1 MSRNN
6 ESKFGKKK
14 SGNKFNREKTYVD
27 SEADI
32 LLADK
37 NQQIYKEERTVERHH
52 RRVKAGLEE
61 DDKDKKEVEKPSELV
76 VEHEIEPIN
85 KYDIKKYGSGEEAE
99 KYLYHC
105 HNCGRNIQK
114 NSEFCNDKCKDF
126 ILVYNNPCNWN
137 GDCKMCK
144 FSKRVRK
151 EECQELWLAD

>member
-1 MSRNN
+1 MSSNK

-37 NQQIYKEERTVERHH
+37 NQEIYKEERTIERHH

-61 DDKDKKEVEKPSELV
+61 AEDKKEVEKEPILEPEV
-76 VEHEIEPIN
+76 EPIN
-85 KYDIKKYGSGEEAE
+85 KYDIKKYGSGEEAQ
-99 KYLYHC
+99 KYLYSC

-114 NSEFCNDKCKDF
+114 NVEFCNDKCKDF
-126 ILVYNNPCNWN
+126 VLIYNNPCKWG

-144 FSKRVRK
+144 LSKRVRK
-151 EECQELWLAD
+151 EECEEIWRAD

>member
-1 MSRNN
+1 MSSNK

-14 SGNKFNREKTYVD
+14 SGNKFSREKTYVD

-37 NQQIYKEERTVERHH
+37 NQEVYKEERTVERHH

-61 DDKDKKEVEKPSELV
+61 DNKEVEKEPVLEP
-76 VEHEIEPIN
+76 EIEPIN

-126 ILVYNNPCNWN
+126 ILVYNNPCKWN

-151 EECQELWLAD
+151 DDDDDE

>member
-1 MSRNN
+1 MSRN

-37 NQQIYKEERTVERHH
+37 NQEIYKEERTIERHH

-61 DDKDKKEVEKPSELV
+61 EQDKKAKEKEPVLEP
-76 VEHEIEPIN
+76 EIEPIN

-114 NSEFCNDKCKDF
+114 NTEFCNDKCKDF
-126 ILVYNNPCNWN
+126 ILVYNNPCKWN

-151 EECQELWLAD
+151 DDDDDE

>member
-37 NQQIYKEERTVERHH
+37 NQELYKEERTVERHH

-61 DDKDKKEVEKPSELV
+61 AEKKVEKVIEPTLEP
-76 VEHEIEPIN
+76 EIEPIN
-85 KYDIKKYGSGEEAE
+85 KYDIKRYGSGEEAE

-105 HNCGRNIQK
+105 HNCGRNIKK
-114 NSEFCNDKCKDF
+114 NTEFCNDKCKDF
-126 ILVYNNPCNWN
+126 ILVYNNPCKWN

-151 EECQELWLAD
+151 EDDDE

>member
-37 NQQIYKEERTVERHH
+37 NQELYKEERTVERHQ

-61 DDKDKKEVEKPSELV
+61 DNKDKKEVEKEPILEP
-76 VEHEIEPIN
+76 EIEPIN
-85 KYDIKKYGSGEEAE
+85 KYDIKKYGSGEEAQ
-99 KYLYHC
+99 KYLYSC

-114 NSEFCNDKCKDF
+114 NTEFCNDKCKDF
-126 ILVYNNPCNWN
+126 ILVYNNPCKWN
-137 GDCKMCK
+137 GDCKMCNL
-144 FSKRVRK
+144 SKRVRK
-151 EECQELWLAD
+151 EECEEIWRAD

>member
-37 NQQIYKEERTVERHH
+37 NQELYKEERTIERHH

-61 DDKDKKEVEKPSELV
+61 AEKKVEKVIEPTLEP
-76 VEHEIEPIN
+76 EIEPIN
-85 KYDIKKYGSGEEAE
+85 KYDIKRYGSGEEAE

-105 HNCGRNIQK
+105 HNCGRNIKK
-114 NSEFCNDKCKDF
+114 NTEFCNDKCKDF
-126 ILVYNNPCNWN
+126 ILVYNNPCKWN

-151 EECQELWLAD
+151 EDDDE

>member
-37 NQQIYKEERTVERHH
+37 NQEIYKEERTIERHH

-61 DDKDKKEVEKPSELV
+61 DEKDKKEKGSESVLESEV
-76 VEHEIEPIN
+76 EPIN

-114 NSEFCNDKCKDF
+114 NTEFCNDKCKDF
-126 ILVYNNPCNWN
+126 ILIYNNPCKW
-137 GDCKMCK
+137 GDDCKMCK
-144 FSKRVRK
+144 LSKRVIK
-151 EECQELWLAD
+151 DDDE

>member
-1 MSRNN
+1 MSRN

-37 NQQIYKEERTVERHH
+37 NQEIYKEERTIERHH

-61 DDKDKKEVEKPSELV
+61 AEKKVEKVIEPTLEP
-76 VEHEIEPIN
+76 EIEPIN
-85 KYDIKKYGSGEEAE
+85 KHDIKKYGSGEEAE

-126 ILVYNNPCNWN
+126 ILVYNNPCKWN

-151 EECQELWLAD
+151 EDDDE

>member
-1 MSRNN
+1 MSRN

-14 SGNKFNREKTYVD
+14 SGNKFNREKTYAD

-37 NQQIYKEERTVERHH
+37 NQEMYKEERTIERHH

-61 DDKDKKEVEKPSELV
+61 AEKKVEKVIEPTLEP
-76 VEHEIEPIN
+76 EIEPIN

-126 ILVYNNPCNWN
+126 ILVYNNPCKWN

-151 EECQELWLAD
+151 DDDE

>member
-1 MSRNN
+1 MSSNK

-14 SGNKFNREKTYVD
+14 SGNKFNREKTFVN

-37 NQQIYKEERTVERHH
+37 NQEVYKEERTIERHH

-61 DDKDKKEVEKPSELV
+61 AEKKVEKVIEPTLEP
-76 VEHEIEPIN
+76 EIEPIN

-114 NSEFCNDKCKDF
+114 NTEFCNDKCKDF
-126 ILVYNNPCNWN
+126 ILVYNNPCKWN

-144 FSKRVRK
+144 LSKRVRK
-151 EECQELWLAD
+151 EDDDE

>member
-1 MSRNN
+1 MSSN

-14 SGNKFNREKTYVD
+14 SGNKFNREKTFVN

-37 NQQIYKEERTVERHH
+37 NQEIYKEERTIERHH

-61 DDKDKKEVEKPSELV
+61 AEKKVENVIEPVTEP
-76 VEHEIEPIN
+76 EIEPIN
-85 KYDIKKYGSGEEAE
+85 KYDIKKYGSGEEAQ
-99 KYLYHC
+99 KYLYSC

-114 NSEFCNDKCKDF
+114 NTEFCNDKCKDF
-126 ILVYNNPCNWN
+126 ILVYNNPCKWN

-151 EECQELWLAD
+151 EDDDE

>member
-14 SGNKFNREKTYVD
+14 SGNKFNREKTFVN

-37 NQQIYKEERTVERHH
+37 NQEVYKEERTIERHH
-52 RRVKAGLEE
+52 RRVKAGLED
-61 DDKDKKEVEKPSELV
+61 DDKDKKENTKEQVEQPEV
-76 VEHEIEPIN
+76 EPIN

-114 NSEFCNDKCKDF
+114 NTEFCNDKCKDF
-126 ILVYNNPCNWN
+126 ILVYNNPCKWN

-151 EECQELWLAD
+151 EDDDE

>member
-1 MSRNN
+1 MSSNK

-14 SGNKFNREKTYVD
+14 SGNKFNREKTFVN

-37 NQQIYKEERTVERHH
+37 NQEVYKEERTIERHH

-61 DDKDKKEVEKPSELV
+61 AEKKLEKVIEPTLEP
-76 VEHEIEPIN
+76 EIEPIN
-85 KYDIKKYGSGEEAE
+85 KYDIKKFGSGEEAE

-114 NSEFCNDKCKDF
+114 NTEFCNDKCKDF
-126 ILVYNNPCNWN
+126 ILVYNNPCKWN

-151 EECQELWLAD
+151 EDDDE

>member
-1 MSRNN
+1 MSSN

-14 SGNKFNREKTYVD
+14 SGNKFNREKTFVN

-37 NQQIYKEERTVERHH
+37 NQEVYKEERTIERHH

-61 DDKDKKEVEKPSELV
+61 TEKKVEKVIEPTLEP
-76 VEHEIEPIN
+76 EIEPIN

-114 NSEFCNDKCKDF
+114 NAEFCNDKCKDF
-126 ILVYNNPCNWN
+126 ILVYNNPCKWN

-151 EECQELWLAD
+151 DDDDE

>member
-1 MSRNN
+1 MSSNK

-14 SGNKFNREKTYVD
+14 SGNKFNREKTFVN

-37 NQQIYKEERTVERHH
+37 NQEVYKEERTIERHH

-61 DDKDKKEVEKPSELV
+61 DDKDKKEKEKEPVLEP
-76 VEHEIEPIN
+76 EIEPIN
-85 KYDIKKYGSGEEAE
+85 KYDIKKFGSGEEAQ
-99 KYLYHC
+99 KYLYSC

-126 ILVYNNPCNWN
+126 ILVYNNPCKW
-137 GDCKMCK
+137 GDDCKMCK
-144 FSKRVRK
+144 LSKRVRK
-151 EECQELWLAD
+151 EECEEIWRAD

>member
-37 NQQIYKEERTVERHH
+37 NQEIYKEERTIERHH

-61 DDKDKKEVEKPSELV
+61 AEKKVEKVIEPTLEP
-76 VEHEIEPIN
+76 EIEPIN
-85 KYDIKKYGSGEEAE
+85 KYDIKKYGSGEEAQ
-99 KYLYHC
+99 KYLYSC

-126 ILVYNNPCNWN
+126 ILVYNNPCNW
-137 GDCKMCK
+137 GDDCKMCK

-151 EECQELWLAD
+151 DDDDDE

>member
-1 MSRNN
+1 MSRN

-14 SGNKFNREKTYVD
+14 SGNKFNREKTFVN

-37 NQQIYKEERTVERHH
+37 NQEVYKEERTIERHH

-61 DDKDKKEVEKPSELV
+61 DVQDKKEKEPDLEP
-76 VEHEIEPIN
+76 EIEPIN
-85 KYDIKKYGSGEEAE
+85 KYDIKKYGSGEEAQ
-99 KYLYHC
+99 KYLYSC

-126 ILVYNNPCNWN
+126 ILVYNNSCNW
-137 GDCKMCK
+137 GDDCKMCK

-151 EECQELWLAD
+151 DDDDDE

>member
-1 MSRNN
+1 MSSNK

-14 SGNKFNREKTYVD
+14 SGNKFSREKTYVD

-37 NQQIYKEERTVERHH
+37 NQEIYKEERTVERHH

-61 DDKDKKEVEKPSELV
+61 DNKDKKEVEKEKEKEEP
-76 VEHEIEPIN
+76 EIEPIN

-114 NSEFCNDKCKDF
+114 NTEFCNDKCKDF
-126 ILVYNNPCNWN
+126 ILVYNNPCKWS

-144 FSKRVRK
+144 FSKRVRN
-151 EECQELWLAD
+151 EEGEALWLAD

>member
-1 MSRNN
+1 MSSNK

-14 SGNKFNREKTYVD
+14 SGNKFNREKTFVN

-37 NQQIYKEERTVERHH
+37 NQEVYKEERTIERHH

-61 DDKDKKEVEKPSELV
+61 AEKKVEKVIEPTLEP
-76 VEHEIEPIN
+76 EIEPIN
-85 KYDIKKYGSGEEAE
+85 KHDIKKYGSGEEAE

-126 ILVYNNPCNWN
+126 ILVYNNPCKWN

-151 EECQELWLAD
+151 EDDDE

>member
-1 MSRNN
+1 MSSNK

-14 SGNKFNREKTYVD
+14 SGNKFSREKTYVD

-37 NQQIYKEERTVERHH
+37 NQEVYKEERTIERHH

-61 DDKDKKEVEKPSELV
+61 DVQDKKEKEPDLEP
-76 VEHEIEPIN
+76 EIEPIN
-85 KYDIKKYGSGEEAE
+85 KYDIKKYGSGEEAQ
-99 KYLYHC
+99 KYLYSC

-126 ILVYNNPCNWN
+126 ILVYNNPCKW
-137 GDCKMCK
+137 GDDCKMCK
-144 FSKRVRK
+144 LSKRVRK
-151 EECQELWLAD
+151 EDDKE

>member
-1 MSRNN
+1 MSRN

-14 SGNKFNREKTYVD
+14 SGNKFNREKTYAD

-32 LLADK
+32 LLADHK
-37 NQQIYKEERTVERHH
+37 QEIYKEERTIERHD

-61 DDKDKKEVEKPSELV
+61 DKKKSEKEKEPVLESQ
-76 VEHEIEPIN
+76 IEPIN

-105 HNCGRNIQK
+105 HNCGINIQK

-126 ILVYNNPCNWN
+126 ILVYNNPCKWS
-137 GDCKMCK
+137 GDCKMCSL
-144 FSKRVRK
+144 SKRVRK

>member
-37 NQQIYKEERTVERHH
+37 NQEIYKEERTIERHH

-61 DDKDKKEVEKPSELV
+61 VDKKVEKVIEPKQVE
-76 VEHEIEPIN
+76 EHEIEPIN
-85 KYDIKKYGSGEEAE
+85 KYDIKKYGSGEEAQ
-99 KYLYHC
+99 KYLYSC

-114 NSEFCNDKCKDF
+114 NTEFCNDKCKDF
-126 ILVYNNPCNWN
+126 IVVYNNPCNW
-137 GDCKMCK
+137 GDDCKMCK

-151 EECQELWLAD
+151 EECEALWLAD

>member
-1 MSRNN
+1 MSSNK

-37 NQQIYKEERTVERHH
+37 NQEVYKEERTIERHH

-61 DDKDKKEVEKPSELV
+61 AEKKVEKVIEPTLEP
-76 VEHEIEPIN
+76 EIEPIN
-85 KYDIKKYGSGEEAE
+85 KYDIKKFGSGEEAE

-126 ILVYNNPCNWN
+126 ILVYNNPCKWN

-151 EECQELWLAD
+151 DNDDDE

>member
-1 MSRNN
+1 MSSNK

-14 SGNKFNREKTYVD
+14 SGNKFSRKKNYAD

-32 LLADK
+32 LLA
-37 NQQIYKEERTVERHH
+37 NQNQEIYKEERTVERHH

-61 DDKDKKEVEKPSELV
+61 AEDKKTKEKEPVLEP
-76 VEHEIEPIN
+76 EIEPIN
-85 KYDIKKYGSGEEAE
+85 KYDIKRYGSGEEAE

-114 NSEFCNDKCKDF
+114 NAEFCNDKCKDF
-126 ILVYNNPCNWN
+126 ILVYNNPCKWN

-151 EECQELWLAD
+151 DEDDE

>member
-37 NQQIYKEERTVERHH
+37 NQELYKEERTVERHQ

-61 DDKDKKEVEKPSELV
+61 EQDKKAKEKEPVLEP
-76 VEHEIEPIN
+76 EIEPIN

-126 ILVYNNPCNWN
+126 ILVYNNPCKW
-137 GDCKMCK
+137 GDDCKMCK
-144 FSKRVRK
+144 LSKRVRK
-151 EECQELWLAD
+151 EECEEIWRAD

>member
-1 MSRNN
+1 MSSNK

-14 SGNKFNREKTYVD
+14 SGNKFSREKTYVD

-37 NQQIYKEERTVERHH
+37 NQEMYKEERTIERHH

-61 DDKDKKEVEKPSELV
+61 AEKKVENVIEPVTEP
-76 VEHEIEPIN
+76 EIEPIN
-85 KYDIKKYGSGEEAE
+85 KYDIKKYGSGEEAQ
-99 KYLYHC
+99 KYLYSC

-114 NSEFCNDKCKDF
+114 NTEFCNDKCKDF
-126 ILVYNNPCNWN
+126 ILVYNNPCKWN

-151 EECQELWLAD
+151 DDDE

>member
-37 NQQIYKEERTVERHH
+37 NQEIYKEERTIERHH

-61 DDKDKKEVEKPSELV
+61 AEKKVENVIEPVTEP
-76 VEHEIEPIN
+76 EIEPIN
-85 KYDIKKYGSGEEAE
+85 KYDIKKYGSGEEAQ
-99 KYLYHC
+99 KYLYSC

-114 NSEFCNDKCKDF
+114 NTEFCNDKCKDF
-126 ILVYNNPCNWN
+126 ILVYNNHCKW
-137 GDCKMCK
+137 GDDCKMCK

-151 EECQELWLAD
+151 EDDDE

>member
-37 NQQIYKEERTVERHH
+37 NQEIYKEERTIERHH
-52 RRVKAGLEE
+52 RRVKAGLE
-61 DDKDKKEVEKPSELV
+61 DDNTDKKEVEPVLEP
-76 VEHEIEPIN
+76 EIEPIN

-126 ILVYNNPCNWN
+126 ILVYNNPCKWN

-151 EECQELWLAD
+151 EDDDE

>member
-1 MSRNN
+1 MSSNK

-14 SGNKFNREKTYVD
+14 SGNKFSREKTYVD

-37 NQQIYKEERTVERHH
+37 NQEIYKEERTVERHH

-61 DDKDKKEVEKPSELV
+61 DNKDKKEVEKEKEKEEP
-76 VEHEIEPIN
+76 EIEPIN

-114 NSEFCNDKCKDF
+114 NAEFCNDKCKDF
-126 ILVYNNPCNWN
+126 ILVYNNPCKW
-137 GDCKMCK
+137 GDDCKMCK

-151 EECQELWLAD
+151 DDDDDE

>member
-1 MSRNN
+1 MSGNK

-14 SGNKFNREKTYVD
+14 SGNKFNREKTFVN

-37 NQQIYKEERTVERHH
+37 NQEVYKEERTIERHH

-61 DDKDKKEVEKPSELV
+61 AEKKVEKVIEPTLEP
-76 VEHEIEPIN
+76 EIEPIN
-85 KYDIKKYGSGEEAE
+85 KYDIKKFGSGEEAE

-126 ILVYNNPCNWN
+126 ILVYNNPCKWN

-151 EECQELWLAD
+151 EDDDE

>member
-1 MSRNN
+1 MSRN
-6 ESKFGKKK
+6 EPKFGKKK

-37 NQQIYKEERTVERHH
+37 NQEIYKEERTVERHH
-52 RRVKAGLEE
+52 RRVKAGLED
-61 DDKDKKEVEKPSELV
+61 DDKDKKENTKEQVEQP
-76 VEHEIEPIN
+76 EIEPIN

-114 NSEFCNDKCKDF
+114 NTEFCNDKCKDF
-126 ILVYNNPCNWN
+126 ILVYNNPCKWN

-144 FSKRVRK
+144 FSKRVIK
-151 EECQELWLAD
+151 DDDE

>member
-37 NQQIYKEERTVERHH
+37 NQEVYKEERTIERHH

-61 DDKDKKEVEKPSELV
+61 AEKKVEKVIEPTLEP
-76 VEHEIEPIN
+76 EIEPIN
-85 KYDIKKYGSGEEAE
+85 KHDIKKYGSGEEAE

-126 ILVYNNPCNWN
+126 ILVYNNPCKWN

-151 EECQELWLAD
+151 EDDDE

>member
-1 MSRNN
+1 MSSNK

-14 SGNKFNREKTYVD
+14 SGNKFSREKTYVD

-37 NQQIYKEERTVERHH
+37 NQEIYKEERTIERHH

-61 DDKDKKEVEKPSELV
+61 AEKKVEKVIEPTLEP
-76 VEHEIEPIN
+76 EIEPIN
-85 KYDIKKYGSGEEAE
+85 KYDIKKYGSGEEAQ
-99 KYLYHC
+99 KYLYSC

-114 NSEFCNDKCKDF
+114 NAEFCNDKCKDF
-126 ILVYNNPCNWN
+126 ILVYNNSCNW
-137 GDCKMCK
+137 GDDCKMCK

-151 EECQELWLAD
+151 EECEDE

>member
-37 NQQIYKEERTVERHH
+37 NQEIYKEERTIERHH

-61 DDKDKKEVEKPSELV
+61 AEKKVEKV
-76 VEHEIEPIN
+76 IEHTLEPEIEPIN
-85 KYDIKKYGSGEEAE
+85 KYDIKKYGSGEEAQ
-99 KYLYHC
+99 KYLYSC

-126 ILVYNNPCNWN
+126 ILVYNNPCNW
-137 GDCKMCK
+137 GDDCKMCK

-151 EECQELWLAD
+151 DDDDDE

>member
-37 NQQIYKEERTVERHH
+37 NQEIYKEERTIERHH

-61 DDKDKKEVEKPSELV
+61 AEKKVEKVIEPTLEP
-76 VEHEIEPIN
+76 EIEPIN
-85 KYDIKKYGSGEEAE
+85 KHDIKKYGSGEEAE

-126 ILVYNNPCNWN
+126 ILVYNNPCKWN

-151 EECQELWLAD
+151 EDDDE